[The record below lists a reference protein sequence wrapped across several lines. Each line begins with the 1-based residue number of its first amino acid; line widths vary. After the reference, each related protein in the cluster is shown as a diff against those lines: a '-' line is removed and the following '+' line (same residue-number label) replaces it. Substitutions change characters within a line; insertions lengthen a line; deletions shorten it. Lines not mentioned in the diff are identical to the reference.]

1 MEPGVPFALL
11 GCVQL
16 LSVASWVALA
26 GTAIA
31 LRRGRFAVL
40 LAVTGSLVLAGAE
53 VATALRFGDTTSD
66 ALAVVRTAGALL
78 LGAGLLNGAF
88 GTGTT
93 MPASAPVA
101 AVPGVIVPLA
111 AAPAP
116 ALLAGASTAVAAVA
130 ALRSRRDLVGVL
142 LAAGLGASA
151 AALVLSPLAD
161 DSADGTLVVV
171 LLRGAGA
178 LLLLA

>member
-26 GTAIA
+26 GAALA
-31 LRRGRFAVL
+31 LRRGRFAVF

-53 VATALRFGDTTSD
+53 GATALRFGDTTSD
-66 ALAVVRTAGALL
+66 TLAGGRPARGLL
-78 LGAGLLNGAF
+78 LRAGLLNGAL
-88 GTGTT
+88 GPGTT
-93 MPASAPVA
+93 TPVA
-101 AVPGVIVPLA
+101 AAPGVIVPLA

-130 ALRSRRDLVGVL
+130 ALRSRRDLVGGL
-142 LAAGLGASA
+142 LAAGLFASA
-151 AALVLSPLAD
+151 ASLALSPLAD
-161 DSADGTLVVV
+161 DS
-171 LLRGAGA
+171 
-178 LLLLA
+178 

>member
-16 LSVASWVALA
+16 LSVAAWVALA
-26 GTAIA
+26 GSAIA
-31 LRRGRFAVL
+31 LLRGRFAVL

-66 ALAVVRTAGALL
+66 TLAVVRTAGALL
-78 LGAGLLNGAF
+78 LGAGLLNGAL
-88 GTGTT
+88 GPGTT
-93 MPASAPVA
+93 TRVDAL
-101 AVPGVIVPLA
+101 PGVIVPVA
-111 AAPAP
+111 SAPAP
-116 ALLAGASTAVAAVA
+116 ALLAGAATAVAAVA

-142 LAAGLGASA
+142 LAAGLAASA
-151 AALVLSPLAD
+151 LALLLSPRAD

-171 LLRGAGA
+171 LLRGLSA
-178 LLLLA
+178 